1 MTHVQGASTA
11 RRPYRMIVEHHRS
24 AYRFL
29 ARRWRGARRL
39 LLLPAACFLT
49 VRAAVDMA
57 VRALG
62 TRPETPKVSG

>member
-1 MTHVQGASTA
+1 
-11 RRPYRMIVEHHRS
+11 MIAAHHRS
-24 AYRFL
+24 VYKFA
-29 ARRWRGARRL
+29 ARSWHGVHRL
-39 LLLPAACFLT
+39 LLVPLAGLLT